1 MCVGVSCVVR
11 EGHSGER
18 GNENPWL
25 WAWQRGLRCWVEGG
39 RSHGWVSAWMGVLH
53 LMRRQVTGLGRLEGA
68 GWELQHV
75 CGCGVKG
82 EGGALPGWGLEA
94 VSSLSVFEFFS
105 KLPPPPA
112 SCVGQGLYPP
122 RSPVWA
128 PSTPTPPQVL

>member
-68 GWELQHV
+68 GWEL
-75 CGCGVKG
+75 
-82 EGGALPGWGLEA
+82 
-94 VSSLSVFEFFS
+94 SSRFQSR
-105 KLPPPPA
+105 A
-112 SCVGQGLYPP
+112 SCHRDTLTHISFHSYQRNWGSQSG
-122 RSPVWA
+122 S
-128 PSTPTPPQVL
+128 